1 MAHQHHQSC
10 IEACVRCAQQ
20 ALSAIV
26 TMGSLLLCLPDV
38 NADDKANQVTIIPVP
53 DRGHP
58 LVAKADAEGTIHLL
72 YGTAEGPQYVKSTD
86 KGKTFS
92 PAVPVVDKA
101 SRRPGLEFHGEDMVV
116 GQGGRI
122 HVAMSTNAWKLKLP
136 ENEWGFYYAR
146 LEPGA
151 KAFTP
156 LRNINNK
163 PSEGFSLAADD
174 KGNVTACWL
183 SDKLFANVSHDNG
196 KTFGPNVEINPA
208 YNPCN
213 CCTTSATYGADG
225 KLAVLYREETKDER
239 DMYLVLWDQERNQTS
254 RSRISTTLW
263 KINTC
268 PMTYYTVT
276 RAEHGFKAVWPTG
289 KGYNIYF
296 ARLDQ
301 KGNLLSPGEIE
312 TPGRASHRTGMIV
325 LSRPDGG
332 TLIVWTKDS
341 QLGWQFYDTNG
352 RALGLPGS
360 AKSSGNGVAG
370 VVDKEGHFFLFR

>member
-1 MAHQHHQSC
+1 MRITTNHMRA
-10 IEACVRCAQQ
+10 
-20 ALSAIV
+20 ALV
-26 TMGSLLLCLPDV
+26 TLGVLLLSLSR
-38 NADDKANQVTIIPVP
+38 AHAEDKANQVTITPVP

-58 LVAKADAEGTIHLL
+58 LVARADAEGTIHLL
-72 YGTAEGPQYVKSTD
+72 YGTADGPQYVKSTD
-86 KGKTFS
+86 KGKTFR
-92 PAVPVVDKA
+92 PAIPVVDKA
-101 SRRPGLEFHGEDMVV
+101 SRKPGLEFQFEDMVV

-156 LRNINNK
+156 VRNINNK

-208 YNPCN
+208 YDPCN

-225 KLAVLYREETKDER
+225 KLALLYREETKNER

-254 RSRISTTLW
+254 RTRISTTLW

-276 RAEHGFKAVWPTG
+276 RAGPGFEAVWPTG
-289 KGYNIYF
+289 EGYNIYF

-301 KGNLLSPGEIE
+301 KGNLLPPGEIK
-312 TPGRASHRTGMIV
+312 TPGKASHRTGMIV
-325 LSRPDGG
+325 LSGRDDS
-332 TLIVWTKDS
+332 TLVAWTKAS
-341 QLGWQFYDTNG
+341 QLGWQLYDANG
-352 RALGLPGS
+352 RALGSPGS
-360 AKSSGNGVAG
+360 VKSSGNGVAG
-370 VVDKEGHFFLFR
+370 IVDKEGSFFLFR